1 MCYTPMWMTLTNSTG
16 RVAEIATNFL
26 LINAIGLPAAM
37 AGRAY
42 MAMNAAVSRPK
53 VAMWIALSMLA
64 VKAVTNYI
72 FIFGWAFIPSF
83 GGAGCAISSTINA
96 FLSLFLYW
104 VIWHYDSFYAKM
116 RQKRISMPNRK
127 ALTNLLKLG
136 IPIGLSAFFE
146 VTSFTFMTIFISR
159 LGADVVSA
167 HQIVANLTSL
177 FYMAPLA
184 IGVTSSVLVSQSL
197 GANSPE
203 TARMATY
210 KCLKFC
216 ICLAVF
222 VSALLYFCKY
232 FFVGLY
238 TSDLDVI
245 KVSTYLIGFASIY
258 HVFDAVNCVGS
269 FSMRGYRITFLPMI
283 IYGVFLWGL
292 GLGLGSI
299 LTFTDYLSP
308 APMGAAGYWTAIT
321 IGLTLSGIIVG
332 LCAVYVAR
340 AFAHGHK
347 VWLR

>member
-1 MCYTPMWMTLTNSTG
+1 MIKKKSPVGT
-16 RVAEIATNFL
+16 R
-26 LINAIGLPAAM
+26 
-37 AGRAY
+37 
-42 MAMNAAVSRPK
+42 K
-53 VAMWIALSMLA
+53 
-64 VKAVTNYI
+64 KH
-72 FIFGWAFIPSF
+72 
-83 GGAGCAISSTINA
+83 ISK
-96 FLSLFLYW
+96 LSLKFIGI
-104 VIWHYDSFYAKM
+104 VILA
-116 RQKRISMPNRK
+116 
-127 ALTNLLKLG
+127 A
-136 IPIGLSAFFE
+136 
-146 VTSFTFMTIFISR
+146 
-159 LGADVVSA
+159 VVSA
-167 HQIVANLTSL
+167 SL
-177 FYMAPLA
+177 FGFLFFNRYRM
-184 IGVTSSVLVSQSL
+184 TSSVLVSQSL